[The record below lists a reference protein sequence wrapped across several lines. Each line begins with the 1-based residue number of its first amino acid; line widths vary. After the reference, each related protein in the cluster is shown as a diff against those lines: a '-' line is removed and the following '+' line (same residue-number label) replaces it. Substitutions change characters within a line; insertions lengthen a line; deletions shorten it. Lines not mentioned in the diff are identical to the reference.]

1 MVGTNLRRY
10 DVQATVAMALALF
23 SLLPLSGASYL
34 LIRNYRSELGAITYR
49 SESLFLPALLACL
62 ALAAMTSLV
71 AIFFGYNSAGQR
83 RNEKPLR
90 SWTGFLIGSLS
101 LTVAVVGAIAFGLLR
116 WRAAIPQM

>member
-1 MVGTNLRRY
+1 MVGANLRRY
-10 DVQATVAMALALF
+10 DVQATYAMALALF

-49 SESLFLPALLACL
+49 SEFFLPALLACL
-62 ALAAMTSLV
+62 ALAAVMSLF
-71 AIFFGYNSAGQR
+71 AILFGYNSAGQR

-90 SWTGFLIGSLS
+90 SWMGFLIGSLS

-116 WRAAIPQM
+116 WRAVIPQM